1 MPMELDTI
9 IKNLP
14 NKVSYGYDE
23 VSNIMLKALR
33 TSIVFPLC
41 HIFNHSI
48 LEGKFPTRMKLAE
61 VIPLY
66 KGKSMDQMVNYRP
79 ISLLITLSKLLEK
92 IIYQIIYKY
101 LEDKTILYPS
111 QYGFCK
117 KRSCEQAICELTGYV
132 LQYKNRSEHSAS
144 VCLDLSKA
152 FNTLDHSIL
161 LQKLD
166 RYGTRGVAKD
176 WIEDY
181 LWERSLVTK
190 ITTCPNKIVKSDAF
204 NITCGAAQ
212 GSCLGPLLFII
223 FVNDIHL
230 LPLYSKIILF
240 VDDTTIYNSH
250 KNKRY
255 LQYMID
261 TDLQLLQSWFNAN
274 KLSLNIEKTVAMKF
288 WDDNEDFKVSVNGW
302 NIPLVRTTKFL
313 GVYIDNMLSWHS
325 HINHVIEKLNN
336 NRRLLQLGK
345 KLLNTHCKC
354 NIYFGHIHSHLVYGI
369 LMWGSMAGESQ
380 LNGLHKIQ
388 DHCIRIVS
396 SNNNDN
402 IKDLYTSLNI
412 QPIDQLIKG
421 SLCKLCH
428 SLNHKQLPSP
438 LIKLFNMH
446 GGEKLHRYPTWN
458 KNIPNVQKHTAQVF
472 NQSFL
477 CRSLVEYSKL
487 PTELK
492 SKKEKRIF
500 DHKLKHYLT
509 LSE

>member
-1 MPMELDTI
+1 MVIRKTTPVELDAI
-9 IKNLP
+9 IKKLP
-14 NKVSYGYDE
+14 NKASHGHDE
-23 VSNIMLKALR
+23 VSNLMLKALR

-48 LEGKFPTRMKLAE
+48 LEGKFSTRMKLAE

-66 KGKSMDQMVNYRP
+66 KGKNMDQMVNYRP

-92 IIYQIIYKY
+92 IIYQRIYDY
-101 LEDKTILYPS
+101 LEDKSILYPS
-111 QYGFCK
+111 QYGFHN
-117 KRSCEQAICELTGYV
+117 KRSCEQVICELTGYV
-132 LQYKNRSEHSAS
+132 LQSKNRSEHSAS

-152 FNTLDHSIL
+152 FDTLDHSIL

-166 RYGTRGVAKD
+166 RYGIRGIAKE
-176 WIEDY
+176 WIKDY
-181 LWERSLVTK
+181 LRERKLVTK
-190 ITTCPNKIVKSDAF
+190 ITTSSNKVIKSDAY

-230 LPLYSKIILF
+230 LPLYSKLILF
-240 VDDTTIYNSH
+240 ADDTTIFNSH

-261 TDLQLLQSWFNAN
+261 IDCSAN
-274 KLSLNIEKTVAMKF
+274 KLSLNVEKTVAMKF
-288 WDDNEDFKVSVNGW
+288 WDDKGDFQVNINGW

-313 GVYIDNMLSWHS
+313 GVYIDNMLSWHH
-325 HINHVIEKLNN
+325 HINHIIEKLYN
-336 NRRLLQLGK
+336 NRRLLQMGK
-345 KLLNTHCKC
+345 KFLNTHCKR
-354 NIYFGHIHSHLVYGI
+354 NIYFSHIHSHLTYGI
-369 LMWGSMAGESQ
+369 LMWGSMASETQ

-388 DHCIRIVS
+388 EHCIRIVS
-396 SNNNDN
+396 LNYNDN
-402 IKDLYTSLNI
+402 IKDLYSSLKI
-412 QPIDQLIKG
+412 QSVDQLIKG
-421 SLCKLCH
+421 SLCKLGH

-446 GGEKLHRYPTWN
+446 RGEKLHRYPTRN
-458 KNIPNVQKHTAQVF
+458 KNIPNIQKHTAQIF

-492 SKKEKRIF
+492 SEKGRRTF
-500 DHKLKHYLT
+500 EGKLRQYLT
-509 LSE
+509 K